1 MTTWLSLRRVLPAR
15 VGLIVFLA
23 VAALWLTGAH
33 HTYAAFFNLLRVRS
47 FRFPFLDTQGVLAAI
62 ECHRQ
67 AAGTRGGGA
76 GCCSEVLPV
85 TLISLAV
92 RERWPRCLTFIAL
105 SLAMLGACLLPEEAS
120 LVRALRL
127 VPTGIGDT
135 FGAMDVPVAL
145 ATGLGWP
152 RGSQMLLASRILIQA
167 TLTMWMAVRA
177 VRLSQQLRPG
187 LSRLPEMER
196 VFLMVGAT
204 MIVGRFLAGP
214 SAGYRSIH
222 LLFTLPALLTLAAET
237 SGRLPRAAVALV
249 LWVMWGDALRTV
261 PGKLDAL
268 WWLADQAAWWVLVT
282 VLSAL
287 LPGLLRESLALQSL
301 RGIESASA
309 RLKNAAKQN

>member
-1 MTTWLSLRRVLPAR
+1 
-15 VGLIVFLA
+15 
-23 VAALWLTGAH
+23 
-33 HTYAAFFNLLRVRS
+33 
-47 FRFPFLDTQGVLAAI
+47 
-62 ECHRQ
+62 
-67 AAGTRGGGA
+67 
-76 GCCSEVLPV
+76 
-85 TLISLAV
+85 
-92 RERWPRCLTFIAL
+92 
-105 SLAMLGACLLPEEAS
+105 
-120 LVRALRL
+120 LRL

-204 MIVGRFLAGP
+204 MIVGCFLAGP

-301 RGIESASA
+301 RAIESASA
-309 RLKNAAKQN
+309 RLKCGETTLATPYK